1 MTDKDIHRPD
11 TAADQDTDRPLR
23 EDRVES
29 HVDDGAVDGISHD
42 AVREAARLGTTD
54 AYLVDQDME
63 DIEQR
68 QGEDGPDGRPSPL
81 ANADNPER

>member
-1 MTDKDIHRPD
+1 MSDKDIHRPD
-11 TAADQDTDRPLR
+11 TAADQNTDHPSR

-63 DIEQR
+63 DIDQR